1 VLLEEGVPIAR
12 FMEVSGMSKASIYR
26 LQKSALARGY
36 DPKVDPHIKEEYVID
51 VPRAGRPKVTNEADE
66 ANIIHHVQETRA
78 GRESTCAQ
86 LGHQFGVSAM
96 TIDRILRAQKM
107 GKRKPSWKPWLT
119 DAMKAARYE
128 FAKTYE
134 HWKLEDWKNVI
145 WSDGTSVVL
154 GHRRGAIRGWRKSA
168 EQYHKTCVP
177 TRWKGVSEFMFWG
190 CFSYDRK
197 GPMHIWK
204 KETANERREVNK
216 ELEAINQQLEPMAR
230 AEWEVTTA
238 LPRMHLR
245 GRPGGRAPTWQFTA
259 PNGAVTR
266 EKGTGIDW

>member
-1 VLLEEGVPIAR
+1 
-12 FMEVSGMSKASIYR
+12 MSKASIYR

-154 GHRRGAIRGWRKSA
+154 GHRRGAMREWRKPA
-168 EQYHKTCVP
+168 ERYHKTCIR
-177 TRWKGVSEFMFWG
+177 TRWEGVSEFMFEAVFPTIG
-190 CFSYDRK
+190 K
-197 GPMHIWK
+197 GPCIYGRK
-204 KETANERREVNK
+204 KPPMNDGRSIKSWRPSINNLNQWRERNGRSQQHCHECIYEADPVAVLLHGNSRHRMELSRGKREPALTGN
-216 ELEAINQQLEPMAR
+216 
-230 AEWEVTTA
+230 VT
-238 LPRMHLR
+238 
-245 GRPGGRAPTWQFTA
+245 
-259 PNGAVTR
+259 
-266 EKGTGIDW
+266 KS